1 MYILSYNIPYKDL
14 DMAMEKLQI
23 HNIYNVFYESPLE
36 ITTDDY
42 GYGYIE
48 KDDDGNIVGMW
59 ADYIEKDDEDI
70 TLKVAMDDT
79 EGELNEFIELVDS
92 ILGVKHIALEE
103 NNTDYTT
110 FEFPAIHLDD
120 TWVIASPDE
129 EYPNKKQINFISQGA
144 FGTGMH
150 ETTQDILRLI
160 LNKLDLKDKS
170 VLDIGTGSGILSIAA
185 SLTGAAKVD
194 AVDIRD
200 ITDEVELNASLNN
213 ITNIK
218 AIVGNILED
227 ESQIDE
233 SYDWIFINIGGEE
246 TKMFMEFINKHLN
259 ENGDLLVSGLV
270 EWSFDE
276 VKANVEKYGFEFI
289 EKYQTN
295 EWCTA
300 TFKKR

>member
-23 HNIYNVFYESPLE
+23 HNIYNIFYESPLE

-42 GYGYIE
+42 GYG
-48 KDDDGNIVGMW
+48 
-59 ADYIEKDDEDI
+59 YIEKDDEDI

-185 SLTGAAKVD
+185 SLTGAKKVD

>member
-42 GYGYIE
+42 GYG
-48 KDDDGNIVGMW
+48 
-59 ADYIEKDDEDI
+59 YIEKDDEDI

-213 ITNIK
+213 INNIK

-233 SYDWIFINIGGEE
+233 FYDWIFINIGGEE

>member
-42 GYGYIE
+42 GYG
-48 KDDDGNIVGMW
+48 
-59 ADYIEKDDEDI
+59 YIEKDDEDI

-218 AIVGNILED
+218 AIVENILED

>member
-1 MYILSYNIPYKDL
+1 MYILSYTIPYKDL

-23 HNIYNVFYESPLE
+23 HNIYNAFYEAPLE
-36 ITTDDY
+36 ITTDNY
-42 GYGYIE
+42 GYG
-48 KDDDGNIVGMW
+48 
-59 ADYIEKDDEDI
+59 YIEKDDEDI
-70 TLKVAMDDT
+70 TLKVAMEDT

-92 ILGVKHIALEE
+92 ILGVKHIGLEE
-103 NNTDYTT
+103 NTNDYTT
-110 FEFPAIHLDD
+110 FEFPAIHIDD
-120 TWVIASPDE
+120 TWVIASPEE
-129 EYPNKKQINFISQGA
+129 EYPNKNKINFISQGA
-144 FGTGMH
+144 FGTGLH

-160 LNKLDLKDKS
+160 LNKLELKDKT
-170 VLDIGTGSGILSIAA
+170 VLDIGTGSGILSISA
-185 SLTGAAKVD
+185 SFTGAKKVD

-213 ITNIK
+213 INNIK

-233 SYDWIFINIGGEE
+233 FYDWIFINIGGEE
-246 TKMFMEFINKHLN
+246 TKMFMEFINNHLN
-259 ENGDLLVSGLV
+259 KNGNLLVSGLV

-276 VKANVEKYGFEFI
+276 VKANVEKYGFKFI

-300 TFKKR
+300 TFKKSN

>member
-48 KDDDGNIVGMW
+48 KDD
-59 ADYIEKDDEDI
+59 EDI

-92 ILGVKHIALEE
+92 ILGVKHIALVES
-103 NNTDYTT
+103 NTDYTT

-213 ITNIK
+213 ITYIK

>member
-1 MYILSYNIPYKDL
+1 MYILSYTIPYKDL

-48 KDDDGNIVGMW
+48 KDD
-59 ADYIEKDDEDI
+59 EDI

-92 ILGVKHIALEE
+92 ILGVKHIGLEE
-103 NNTDYTT
+103 NTNDYTT
-110 FEFPAIHLDD
+110 FEFPAIHIDD
-120 TWVIASPDE
+120 TWVIASPEE
-129 EYPNKKQINFISQGA
+129 EYPNKNKINFISQGA
-144 FGTGMH
+144 FGTGLH

-160 LNKLDLKDKS
+160 LNKLELNDKT

-185 SLTGAAKVD
+185 SFTGAKKVD

-213 ITNIK
+213 INNIK

-233 SYDWIFINIGGEE
+233 FYDWIFINIGGEE

>member
-1 MYILSYNIPYKDL
+1 MYILSYTIPYRDL

-23 HNIYNVFYESPLE
+23 HNIYNAFYEATLE

-48 KDDDGNIVGMW
+48 KDD
-59 ADYIEKDDEDI
+59 EDI
-70 TLKVAMDDT
+70 TLKVAMEDT

-92 ILGVKHIALEE
+92 ILGVKHIGLEE
-103 NNTDYTT
+103 NTNDYTT
-110 FEFPAIHLDD
+110 FEFPAIHIDD
-120 TWVIASPDE
+120 TWVIASPEE
-129 EYPNKKQINFISQGA
+129 EYPNKNKINFISQGA
-144 FGTGMH
+144 FGTGLH

-160 LNKLDLKDKS
+160 LNKLELNDKT

-185 SLTGAAKVD
+185 SFTGAKKVD

-233 SYDWIFINIGGEE
+233 FYDWIFINIGGEE
-246 TKMFMEFINKHLN
+246 TKMFMEFINNHLN
-259 ENGDLLVSGLV
+259 KNGNLLVSGLV

-276 VKANVEKYGFEFI
+276 VKANVKKYGFKFI

-300 TFKKR
+300 IFKKSK

>member
-42 GYGYIE
+42 GYG
-48 KDDDGNIVGMW
+48 
-59 ADYIEKDDEDI
+59 YIEKDDEDI

-170 VLDIGTGSGILSIAA
+170 VLDIGTGSGILSIAT

>member
-42 GYGYIE
+42 GYG
-48 KDDDGNIVGMW
+48 
-59 ADYIEKDDEDI
+59 YIEKDDEDI

-185 SLTGAAKVD
+185 WLTGAAKVD

>member
-1 MYILSYNIPYKDL
+1 MYILSYTIPYKDL

-23 HNIYNVFYESPLE
+23 HNIYNAFYEAPLE

-42 GYGYIE
+42 GYS
-48 KDDDGNIVGMW
+48 
-59 ADYIEKDDEDI
+59 YIEKDDEDI

-185 SLTGAAKVD
+185 SLTGAKKVD

-218 AIVGNILED
+218 AIVGNILEA